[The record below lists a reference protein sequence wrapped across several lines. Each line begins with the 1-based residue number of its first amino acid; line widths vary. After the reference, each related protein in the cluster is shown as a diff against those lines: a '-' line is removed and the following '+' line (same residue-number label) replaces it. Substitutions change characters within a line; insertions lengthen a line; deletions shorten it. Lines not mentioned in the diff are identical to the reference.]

1 MHLNHYS
8 IVNPTS
14 IYDCNFNDA
23 QFVNNF
29 LYLMFVATIDDD
41 EQTQLKKHSVTK
53 ARIKCFISMSIF
65 LSSGMCEPY
74 PYEWQRPFWWKT
86 FGSISHS
93 APKIYKQIAKTK
105 LELSICQRTNFLAT
119 FEINRRVRLI
129 LLFFFLKFI
138 FFLFFLYFFKFSKIR
153 GILY

>member
-1 MHLNHYS
+1 MYLNHYS

-14 IYDCNFNDA
+14 VYDCNFNDA

-29 LYLMFVATIDDD
+29 LYLMFGATIDDD
-41 EQTQLKKHSVTK
+41 EQTQLIKHSVTK

-93 APKIYKQIAKTK
+93 APKIYIQIAKTK
-105 LELSICQRTNFLAT
+105 ITTLHMSKNKLLGNF
-119 FEINRRVRLI
+119 
-129 LLFFFLKFI
+129 
-138 FFLFFLYFFKFSKIR
+138 
-153 GILY
+153 